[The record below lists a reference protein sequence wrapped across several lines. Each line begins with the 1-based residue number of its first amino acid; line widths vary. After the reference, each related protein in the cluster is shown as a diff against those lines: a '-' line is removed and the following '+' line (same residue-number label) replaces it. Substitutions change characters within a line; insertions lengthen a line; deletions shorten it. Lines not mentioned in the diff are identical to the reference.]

1 MSIQEDIDQRSIA
14 LTTRAAKVTGHTLYK
29 AIRIY
34 MQHCKNK
41 KNYPNIPQGKQ
52 TVKALAKQ
60 GQGMTS
66 LDMND
71 NDIKL
76 FDRLMRKYGVDYAIM
91 TNKKT
96 KPPTHTIFFK
106 GKDAD
111 AVTKAFSEF
120 TSEITKKQS
129 KKSVLAELKQ
139 FIELVKNTTINKVRN
154 KDKEHTR

>member
-1 MSIQEDIDQRSIA
+1 MSIQEDIDHRSIA

-29 AIRIY
+29 MIRMY
-34 MQHCKNK
+34 MQHRKNK
-41 KNYPNIPQGKQ
+41 KMHPNIPQGKQ

-71 NDIKL
+71 NDVKL

-91 TNKKT
+91 TDKKT

-129 KKSVLAELKQ
+129 KNSVLAQLKQ
-139 FIELVKNTTINKVRN
+139 FVELVKNNTIDRVKN

>member
-14 LTTRAAKVTGHTLYK
+14 LTTRAAKLTGRGIYK
-29 AIRIY
+29 VVRMY
-34 MQHCKNK
+34 MQHRKNK
-41 KNYPNIPQGKQ
+41 KMHPNIPQGKQ
-52 TVKALAKQ
+52 TVKELAKQ

-71 NDIKL
+71 NDVKL
-76 FDRLMRKYGVDYAIM
+76 FDRLMKKYGVDYAVM
-91 TNKKT
+91 TDKKT

-111 AVTKAFSEF
+111 AVTKAFAEF

-129 KKSVLAELKQ
+129 KKSVLAQLKQ
-139 FIELVKNTTINKVRN
+139 FVELVKTNTLDKVRN
-154 KDKEHTR
+154 KNKEHTR